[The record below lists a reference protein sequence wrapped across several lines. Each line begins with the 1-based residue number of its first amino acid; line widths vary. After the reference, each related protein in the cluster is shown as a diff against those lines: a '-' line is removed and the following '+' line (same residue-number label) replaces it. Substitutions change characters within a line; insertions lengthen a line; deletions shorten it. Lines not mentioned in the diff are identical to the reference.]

1 MAGRFKDFFRKIPGL
16 WQKLRKNWR
25 RRFHLL
31 IREDDTQ
38 KDVFSFKLSPRNIFV
53 VVTLSAFTLIL
64 LTGLLIAFTP
74 LGIYVTGWRHHDEY
88 RKYREMSRK
97 VDSVELLLAQ
107 NQQYIDNFYR
117 ILNDEVMPDEMEKGQ
132 DVPDQPSD
140 NSDLDLEAHSEAELA
155 LREESADLIK
165 TLMVKQQSEEVT
177 VNRRADIQNLFMQP
191 PTTGT
196 IVGYYSVAQSQY
208 GLDIANKPGTLVTSA
223 GDGMVVFAGFD
234 AMDGNV
240 IIIQHHDNVIS
251 IYKHNRVLLKTAGAK
266 VAAGEPIA
274 EMGHSGTTD
283 KGTHL
288 HFELWHNGFPLN
300 PLDYLTLK

>member
-1 MAGRFKDFFRKIPGL
+1 MAGRFKDFLRKIPNL

-25 RRFHLL
+25 NRFHLL
-31 IREDDTQ
+31 IREDATQ
-38 KDVFSFKLSPRNIFV
+38 REVFSFKLSPRNIFV
-53 VVTLSAFTLIL
+53 VVTLSAFALIM

-74 LGIYVTGWRHHDEY
+74 LGIYVTGGRHHEEY
-88 RKYREMSRK
+88 RKYRAMVRR

-107 NQQYIDNFYR
+107 NQQYIDNFRR
-117 ILNDEVMPDEMEKGQ
+117 ILNDEVMPDEMEKVEEDSNRPTVGQ
-132 DVPDQPSD
+132 AE
-140 NSDLDLEAHSEAELA
+140 LEAHTEAELA
-155 LREESADLIK
+155 LREESADLIQ
-165 TLMVKQQSEEVT
+165 TLMVKQATEEVA
-177 VNRRADIQNLFMQP
+177 VNRRADISNLFMQP

-196 IVGYYSVAQSQY
+196 IIGYYSVAQNQY
-208 GLDIANKPGTLVTSA
+208 GLDIANHPGTLITSA

-240 IIIQHHDNVIS
+240 LIIQHHDNVIS

-266 VAAGEPIA
+266 VSAGEPIA

>member
-1 MAGRFKDFFRKIPGL
+1 MEFFRKIPGY
-16 WQKLRKNWR
+16 WQKLRKNWK

-38 KDVFSFKLSPRNIFV
+38 KDVFSLKLSPRNIFV
-53 VVTLSAFTLIL
+53 VVTLSAFSLIL

-88 RKYREMSRK
+88 RKYREMARR
-97 VDSVELLLAQ
+97 VDSVEILLAQ

-117 ILNDEVMPDEMEKGQ
+117 ILNDEVMPDEMEQGKDAPKSPVAGDSVQ
-132 DVPDQPSD
+132 D
-140 NSDLDLEAHSEAELA
+140 LMAHSEAEMD
-155 LREESADLIK
+155 LREESADLIR
-165 TLMVKQQSEEVT
+165 TLMLKQQTEEVS

-196 IVGYYSVAQSQY
+196 IVGYYSVPQSQY
-208 GLDIANKPGTLVTSA
+208 GLDIANRPGTLITSA
-223 GDGMVVFAGFD
+223 GDGIVVFAGFD
-234 AMDGNV
+234 ATDGNV
-240 IIIQHHDNVIS
+240 LIIQHHDNVIS

-266 VAAGEPIA
+266 VTAGEPIA
-274 EMGHSGTTD
+274 EMGHSGITN
-283 KGTHL
+283 KGNHL

>member
-16 WQKLRKNWR
+16 WQKLRKNWKN
-25 RRFHLL
+25 RFHLL
-31 IREDDTQ
+31 IREDSTQ
-38 KDVFSFKLSPRNIFV
+38 RDVFSFKLSPRNIFV
-53 VVTLSAFTLIL
+53 VVTLSAFSLIL

-88 RKYREMSRK
+88 RKYRAMVRK
-97 VDSVELLLAQ
+97 VDSIELRLAQ

-117 ILNDEVMPDEMEKGQ
+117 ILNDEVMPDEMEKVEEDSNRPSIGQ
-132 DVPDQPSD
+132 EE
-140 NSDLDLEAHSEAELA
+140 LEYHTEAELA

-165 TLMVKQQSEEVT
+165 TLMVKQANEEVS
-177 VNRRADIQNLFMQP
+177 VNRRADISNLFMQP

-196 IVGYYSVAQSQY
+196 IIGYYSVAQSQY
-208 GLDIANKPGTLVTSA
+208 GLDIANRPGTLITSA
-223 GDGMVVFAGFD
+223 GDGMVIFAGFD
-234 AMDGNV
+234 ALDGNV

-251 IYKHNRVLLKTAGAK
+251 IYKHNRVLLKTAGTK
-266 VAAGEPIA
+266 VSAGEPIA
-274 EMGHSGTTD
+274 EMGHTGTTA

>member
-16 WQKLRKNWR
+16 WQKLRKNWKT
-25 RRFHLL
+25 RFHLL
-31 IREDDTQ
+31 IREDATQ
-38 KDVFSFKLSPRNIFV
+38 RDVFAFKLSPRNIFV
-53 VVTLSAFTLIL
+53 VVTLSAFALIL

-88 RKYREMSRK
+88 RKYRAMARK
-97 VDSVELLLAQ
+97 VDSVQILLAQ

-117 ILNDEVMPDEMEKGQ
+117 IMNDEVMPDEMEKVEEDSNRPVIGQ
-132 DVPDQPSD
+132 EE
-140 NSDLDLEAHSEAELA
+140 LEAHTEAELA

-165 TLMVKQQSEEVT
+165 TLMVKQATEEVA

-208 GLDIANKPGTLVTSA
+208 GLDIANRPGTLITSA
-223 GDGMVVFAGFD
+223 GDGIVVFAGFD

-240 IIIQHHDNVIS
+240 LIIQHHDNVIS

-266 VAAGEPIA
+266 VSAGEPIA

>member
-1 MAGRFKDFFRKIPGL
+1 MRKIPTL

-25 RRFHLL
+25 NRFHLL
-31 IREDDTQ
+31 IREDTTQ
-38 KDVFSFKLSPRNIFV
+38 REVFSFKLSPRNIFV
-53 VVTLSAFTLIL
+53 VVTLSAVTLIV
-64 LTGLLIAFTP
+64 LTALLIAFTP
-74 LGIYVTGWRHHDEY
+74 LGIYVTGYRHHDEY
-88 RKYREMSRK
+88 RKYRAMARR
-97 VDSVELLLAQ
+97 VDSVEILLAQ
-107 NQQYIDNFYR
+107 NRQYIDNFYR
-117 ILNDEVMPDEMEKGQ
+117 ILNDEVMPDEMEKVEEDGDRPAIGQ
-132 DVPDQPSD
+132 EE
-140 NSDLDLEAHSEAELA
+140 LESHTEAELA

-165 TLMVKQQSEEVT
+165 TLMVKQATEDVS
-177 VNRRADIQNLFMQP
+177 VNRRADISNLFMQP

-240 IIIQHHDNVIS
+240 LIIQHHDNVIS

-266 VAAGEPIA
+266 VSAGEPIA
-274 EMGHSGTTD
+274 EMGYTGTTD

>member
-1 MAGRFKDFFRKIPGL
+1 MAGRFKDFFRKTPGL
-16 WQKLRKNWR
+16 WQKIRKNWKT
-25 RRFHLL
+25 RFHLL
-31 IREDDTQ
+31 IREDATQ
-38 KDVFSFKLSPRNIFV
+38 REVFSFKLSPRNIFV

-88 RKYREMSRK
+88 RKYREMAHR
-97 VDSVELLLAQ
+97 VDSVEILLAQ

-117 ILNDEVMPDEMEKGQ
+117 ILNDEVMPDEMEKVEEDGERPTVGQ
-132 DVPDQPSD
+132 EE
-140 NSDLDLEAHSEAELA
+140 LEAHTEAELA

-165 TLMVKQQSEEVT
+165 TLMVKQATEEVA
-177 VNRRADIQNLFMQP
+177 VNRRADISSLFMQP

-196 IVGYYSVAQSQY
+196 IIGYYNVAQNQY
-208 GLDIANKPGTLVTSA
+208 GLDIANRPGTLITSA

-240 IIIQHHDNVIS
+240 LIIQHHDNVIS
-251 IYKHNRVLLKTAGAK
+251 IYKHNRVLLKTAGTK
-266 VAAGEPIA
+266 VSAGEPIA
-274 EMGHSGTTD
+274 EMGHSGTTA